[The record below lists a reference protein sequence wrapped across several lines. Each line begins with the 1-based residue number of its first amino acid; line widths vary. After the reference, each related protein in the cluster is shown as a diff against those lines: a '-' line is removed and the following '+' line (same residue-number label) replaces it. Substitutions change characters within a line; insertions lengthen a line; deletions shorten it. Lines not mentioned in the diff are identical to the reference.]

1 MGRLPRGPPR
11 SPSFPRSPRAECG
24 RIKRGTTP
32 ENSMKFWGLRFL
44 AEARDFQGR
53 GAPSAQVMIRRF
65 AVRASVCAADVVDE
79 RLSATEKMG
88 DVSHLRS
95 TSAPIYPVCTLHPA
109 PCTPLLRH
117 PAPCTLHPAPLC
129 FGTLVPGLHPAPPL
143 LRHPCTRSAPS
154 TPLLRH
160 PCTRSAP
167 CTPLLRHPCTRSAPC
182 TPLLRHPCTRCA
194 PHGLHPGP
202 HRSRSRS
209 INWQTPL
216 HTTNPKF
223 PGALWDPSVLIGRP
237 ECLAVLEI
245 LAILAA
251 FWEPPVVRPAAI
263 CGGLLGRRPR

>member
-117 PAPCTLHPAPLC
+117 P
-129 FGTLVPGLHPAPPL
+129 
-143 LRHPCTRSAPS
+143 
-154 TPLLRH
+154 
-160 PCTRSAP
+160 CTRSAP
-167 CTPLLRHPCTRSAPC
+167 CTPSASAPLYPVCTLHPSASAPLHSVC
-182 TPLLRHPCTRCA
+182 TPRAA
-194 PHGLHPGP
+194 PWSTQKSLT
-202 HRSRSRS
+202 
-209 INWQTPL
+209 QYKL
-216 HTTNPKF
+216 ANP
-223 PGALWDPSVLIGRP
+223 ASHH
-237 ECLAVLEI
+237 
-245 LAILAA
+245 
-251 FWEPPVVRPAAI
+251 
-263 CGGLLGRRPR
+263 